1 MEVKL
6 DKQYPLD
13 VDAERA
19 WTLLTDLKAVAGCMP
34 GAELTEQLGEGSYK
48 GAVKI
53 KVGPAVAQFAGQVD
67 VLETVP
73 AERKMVMRGKGA
85 DKGGSSASMDLTA
98 VIVADPA
105 NPAHCV
111 LNGSASVIVNGK
123 FAQFGGRMMV
133 QVSDMILAQF
143 VENFRQTALSLP
155 APASAASAASA
166 NPTAQATPAASHAAP
181 KVASELNGLAIF
193 WALLKNWVSGLFGK
207 RA

>member
-98 VIVADPA
+98 VILADPA

-155 APASAASAASA
+155 APASAAPAAAS
-166 NPTAQATPAASHAAP
+166 PTAEAAPAASHAAP